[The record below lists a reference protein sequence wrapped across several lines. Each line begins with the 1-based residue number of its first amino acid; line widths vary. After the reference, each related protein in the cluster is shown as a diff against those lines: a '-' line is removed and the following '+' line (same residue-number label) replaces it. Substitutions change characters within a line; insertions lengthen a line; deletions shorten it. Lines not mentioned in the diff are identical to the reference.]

1 MKYTPLEI
9 RQISFEKSLRGY
21 SCSEVDDFIENLSDD
36 LEQLVKESADDKE
49 QLQKQAR
56 MITELEKAEGA
67 MTETLM
73 MTQRAMEN
81 VKANAQKEGELII
94 RHAEIRAEEITNEAI
109 KQETYLKAEIV
120 NLKRRKGVFVEKIRS
135 LIQGLARE
143 MEWAS
148 EELKEGHAEN
158 PDFSQQADQQVHP
171 QGHSVDIPPENPS
184 TESPFEN
191 PFHSEAEGR

>member
-109 KQETYLKAEIV
+109 KQETYLKAEIL

-148 EELKEGHAEN
+148 EDIQEGPAANSLSDPQVH
-158 PDFSQQADQQVHP
+158 QQAHP
-171 QGHSVDIPPENPS
+171 VEKPSENSPS
-184 TESPFEN
+184 ESPFEN
-191 PFHSEAEGR
+191 PFHSETEGR